1 MAAAIEK
8 SPWAWITRMIISHR
22 HKFIFFAIPK
32 TATHS
37 IRSALRQHTGPDD
50 WEQQMLFGE
59 QSLPIPQLARLRHG
73 HISAQ
78 EIRPH
83 LEAGVCDSYFKFAL
97 VRNPFD
103 RFVSCCFFLNRTNPN
118 FEDEAVAF
126 MKEYLPRPRFQQRIL
141 VQPQYQQLYTAD
153 GELALDYVGRYEDL
167 QQSYDTICE
176 RVGLPESELGQNNSS
191 EHSSFARY
199 YDDELRQQVADF
211 YKEDL
216 RLFSY
221 DYPSP

>member
-1 MAAAIEK
+1 
-8 SPWAWITRMIISHR
+8 
-22 HKFIFFAIPK
+22 
-32 TATHS
+32 
-37 IRSALRQHTGPDD
+37 
-50 WEQQMLFGE
+50 
-59 QSLPIPQLARLRHG
+59 
-73 HISAQ
+73 
-78 EIRPH
+78 
-83 LEAGVCDSYFKFAL
+83 
-97 VRNPFD
+97 
-103 RFVSCCFFLNRTNPN
+103 
-118 FEDEAVAF
+118 

-141 VQPQYQQLYTAD
+141 VQPQYRQLYTTD

-176 RVGLPESELGQNNSS
+176 RVGLPKSELGQNNSS
-191 EHSSFARY
+191 EHSSFTRY